1 MYEFMLPLRNIVGCK
16 ASPCSLPIPEN
27 NVHLP
32 LRIIEIRYW
41 HTFCFNKIVFPFPFS
56 WKRDS
61 HQLQPILNQKT
72 NFKFKLDR
80 FPMILVFFLEKTE
93 PKEKLLKHKK
103 RSKNIFLVV
112 YLQNEMKKKKNPICI
127 ISIYYCFLNHKF
139 S

>member
-1 MYEFMLPLRNIVGCK
+1 MYEFVLPLRYIVGCK

-41 HTFCFNKIVFPFPFS
+41 HTFCFNKIVFSFPFS

-80 FPMILVFFLEKTE
+80 FPMILVFFFGKNRNERKTSEAQEEKQEHISCCIFTKRNE
-93 PKEKLLKHKK
+93 EKKESNLHNFDLL
-103 RSKNIFLVV
+103 L
-112 YLQNEMKKKKNPICI
+112 
-127 ISIYYCFLNHKF
+127 F